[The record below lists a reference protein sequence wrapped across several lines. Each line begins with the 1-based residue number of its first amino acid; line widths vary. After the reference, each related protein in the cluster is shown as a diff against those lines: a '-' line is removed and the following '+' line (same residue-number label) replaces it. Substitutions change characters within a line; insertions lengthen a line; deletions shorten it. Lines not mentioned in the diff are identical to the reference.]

1 MARLSLM
8 STIAQKPPL
17 EEVFSELRP
26 PLDEQEAL
34 LEADRCLS
42 CGGPYEPAPCQVACP
57 AEVDVPG
64 FIAAIAD
71 GDPARAASIIF
82 EQNLLGGTCA
92 RVCPVEVL
100 CQGACVITHEGRQ
113 PISIPLLQRFATD
126 YAYANGVP
134 LRKRARPNGHRVAV
148 IGAGPAGLVC
158 AGELAARGYS
168 VTVYDERAEVG
179 GLVRYAIA
187 PYRQLSEPLPDEARA
202 LADLGVEIELGVT
215 IDGPAL
221 RRLEQEAEAIF
232 LGIGMGEDQKVE
244 LPGSELDG
252 VWESLP
258 FIERIKDGWPPKIGK
273 RTIVIGGGNT
283 AMDCAREAL
292 KLGSEEVT
300 ILYRRTE
307 AEAPAFQH
315 EIDEAREDGV
325 QFRFLAAPLAFI
337 GSWKVQAVRCQTMEL
352 GPPDDS
358 GRRRPVPVEGDEF
371 ELPANTVVKAI
382 GQQPREAFL
391 SLIEGFELKWG
402 QPVVDPETGQTT
414 NPKYFAGGDAING
427 GATVVEAVKHAKAA
441 ARGIDAF
448 LSGAK

>member
-1 MARLSLM
+1 M
-8 STIAQKPPL
+8 STIAQERPVGD
-17 EEVFSELRP
+17 VFVELRP
-26 PLDEQEAL
+26 PLDEQEAI
-34 LEADRCLS
+34 LEADRCLD
-42 CGGPYEPAPCQVACP
+42 CGGPYAEAPCHVACP

-64 FIAAIAD
+64 FIGAVAD
-71 GDPARAASIIF
+71 GDPGRAASIIF
-82 EQNLLGGTCA
+82 AENLLGGTCA

-100 CQGACVITHEGRQ
+100 CQGACAIVHEGRP
-113 PISIPLLQRFATD
+113 PIAIASLQRFATD
-126 YAYANGVP
+126 YAYANDIP
-134 LRKRARPNGHRVAV
+134 LRAKAEPNGHRVAV

-168 VTVYDERAEVG
+168 VTVYDEREEVG

-187 PYRQLSEPLPDEARA
+187 PYRQLSEPLPAEARA
-202 LADLGVEIELGVT
+202 LAELGVEIKLGVR
-215 IDGPAL
+215 IDEAWL

-232 LGIGMGEDQKVE
+232 LGIGMGDDQKVE

-258 FIERIKDGWPPKIGK
+258 FIERIKDGRPPKVGR
-273 RTIVIGGGNT
+273 RTVVIGGGNT

-325 QFRFLAAPLAFI
+325 QFRFLAAPLAFL
-337 GSWKVQAVRCQTMEL
+337 GSWKVRAIKCQEMEL
-352 GPPDDS
+352 GPPDES
-358 GRRRPVPVEGDEF
+358 GRRRPVPVDGAEF
-371 ELPANTVVKAI
+371 ELPADTVVKAI
-382 GQQPREAFL
+382 GQQPREQFL
-391 SLIEGFELKWG
+391 SLIEGLELRWG
-402 QPVVDPETGQTT
+402 QPVVNEETGQTT
-414 NPKYFAGGDAING
+414 NPKYFAGGDVVNG

-441 ARGIDAF
+441 AKGIDAF
-448 LSGAK
+448 LRGSR

>member
-1 MARLSLM
+1 M
-8 STIAQKPPL
+8 STIAQEQPAGD
-17 EEVFSELRP
+17 VFAELRP
-26 PLDEQEAL
+26 PLSEQDAI
-34 LEADRCLS
+34 LEADRCLE
-42 CGGPYEPAPCQVACP
+42 CGGPYAPAPCQVACP
-57 AEVDVPG
+57 ADVDVPG
-64 FIAAIAD
+64 FIAAIAES
-71 GDPARAASIIF
+71 DPATAASIIF
-82 EQNLLGGTCA
+82 AENLLGGTCS

-100 CQGACVITHEGRQ
+100 CQGACAITHEGRP
-113 PISIPLLQRFATD
+113 PIAIPSLQRYATD
-126 YAYANGVP
+126 HAHENGLP
-134 LRKRARPNGHRVAV
+134 LRERAEPNGRKVAV

-187 PYRQLSEPLPDEARA
+187 PYRQQSDPLPAEARA
-202 LADLGVEIELGVT
+202 LGELGVEIRLGT
-215 IDGPAL
+215 PIDEPAL
-221 RRLEQEAEAIF
+221 RKLEQETEAIF
-232 LGIGMGEDQKVE
+232 LGIGMGEDQEVD

-258 FIERIKDGWPPKIGK
+258 FIERIKEGRPPKVGR

-325 QFRFLAAPLAFI
+325 QFRFLAAPVAFL
-337 GSWKVQAVRCQTMEL
+337 GSWKLQAIRCRTMEL

-358 GRRRPVPVEGDEF
+358 GRRRPVPVEGADF
-371 ELPANTVVKAI
+371 ELPVDTVVKAL
-382 GQQPREAFL
+382 GQQPREQFL
-391 SLIEGFELKWG
+391 ALIDMLELKWG
-402 QPVVDPETGQTT
+402 QPVIDAETGQTT

-441 ARGIDAF
+441 ARGIHAF
-448 LSGAK
+448 LEGSR

>member
-1 MARLSLM
+1 M
-8 STIAQKPPL
+8 STIAQTSSADG
-17 EEVFSELRP
+17 VFAELRP
-26 PLDEQEAL
+26 PLSEQEAL
-34 LEADRCLS
+34 LEADRCLE
-42 CGGPYEPAPCQVACP
+42 CGGAYAEAPCRVECP
-57 AEVDVPG
+57 ADVDVPG

-71 GDPARAASIIF
+71 GDPERAAKIIF
-82 EQNLLGGTCA
+82 AENLLGGTCA

-100 CQGACVITHEGRQ
+100 CQGACAIVHEGR
-113 PISIPLLQRFATD
+113 PAIAIPSLQRFATD
-126 YAYANGVP
+126 YAHANDIP
-134 LRKRARPNGHRVAV
+134 LRERVAPNGHRVEV

-168 VTVYDERAEVG
+168 VTVYDERTEVG

-187 PYRQLSEPLPDEARA
+187 PYRQLSEPLPAEARA
-202 LADLGVEIELGVT
+202 LEQLGVEIKLGAK
-215 IDGPAL
+215 IDEAAL
-221 RRLEQEAEAIF
+221 RELEQEAEAVF

-258 FIERIKDGWPPKIGK
+258 FIERIKDGRPPRVGR
-273 RTIVIGGGNT
+273 RTVVIGGGNT

-391 SLIEGFELKWG
+391 SLIEGLELKWG
-402 QPVVDPETGQTT
+402 QPIVDPETGQTT